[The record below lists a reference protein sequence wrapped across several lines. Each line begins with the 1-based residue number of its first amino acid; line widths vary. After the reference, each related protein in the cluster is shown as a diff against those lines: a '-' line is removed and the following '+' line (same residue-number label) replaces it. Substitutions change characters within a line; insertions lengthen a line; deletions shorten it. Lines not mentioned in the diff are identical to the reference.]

1 MYSVT
6 QKRHTEHWIC
16 GRIVCDGGHKVARTL
31 APVLRKLTVQKG
43 RWVQRRCSAWLRAS
57 LRALTGAMGRHL
69 GGGEVGLSMESVGRV
84 LMCHHGW
91 EGRGAEIIS
100 ETGVS
105 RWHREV
111 KPYIANMC
119 KDVSFWQ
126 AVMGRGCEDPVSREH
141 PQLGQAD
148 GGRIFVLD

>member
-1 MYSVT
+1 MWQNCVWWGT
-6 QKRHTEHWIC
+6 QSCTDPGSCSQETHNSKGEVSPEKMLSMAACLHEGCNW
-16 GRIVCDGGHKVARTL
+16 GDGET
-31 APVLRKLTVQKG
+31 
-43 RWVQRRCSAWLRAS
+43 SAWLHAS
-57 LRALTGAMGRHL
+57 MRVLTGAMGRHL
-69 GGGEVGLSMESVGRV
+69 GGGEAGLSMESVGRV

-100 ETGVS
+100 ETGVI

-111 KPYIANMC
+111 KPYIENMC

-141 PQLGQAD
+141 PQLGQA
-148 GGRIFVLD
+148 RWW